1 MVNQLYE
8 SNERQYLVDSVGNTT
23 AFEEPG
29 NEVMEPT
36 APLYSESKCA
46 AQETMTNQM
55 PDMNRLKKKSTKKTV
70 PFWSED
76 PNVLLNKEYITEL
89 FPIDNMSFTQKL
101 NAITR
106 LVIIMTILSFL
117 YSKSTRILGIGALSV
132 LAIFLLYFAYERT
145 KKEGMNHGSLGNNS
159 PVSSVPMSPNDAKN
173 LDIQEASLSP
183 KEFSQTFDKPSL
195 NNPLSNVLVTD
206 YGMNVHKK
214 PAPPSF
220 TQKGSNTIL
229 ENAKKMVIEQN
240 PGQPDIADKLF
251 GDLGNEMLFEQSLQP
266 FYSNASTTIPNDQCA
281 FANFCY
287 GNMISAKEGNML
299 ALSQNNTGRTIE
311 GSR

>member
-1 MVNQLYE
+1 MDNQVY
-8 SNERQYLVDSVGNTT
+8 ERQYLVENVDDSEKDCKCSGEH
-23 AFEEPG
+23 EEP
-29 NEVMEPT
+29 
-36 APLYSESKCA
+36 
-46 AQETMTNQM
+46 M
-55 PDMNRLKKKSTKKTV
+55 PELKKLKKKTSKKTV

-89 FPIDNMSFTQKL
+89 FPTDNMSFTQKL

-106 LVIIMTILSFL
+106 LVIIMSVLSFL
-117 YSKSTRILGIGALSV
+117 YSKTTRILGIGALSV

-145 KKEGMNHGSLGNNS
+145 KKEGMSLAS
-159 PVSSVPMSPNDAKN
+159 QDTVSSVTLEDSSD
-173 LDIQEASLSP
+173 LDVRESSLTP
-183 KEFSQTFDKPSL
+183 KEFSETFDKSSYK
-195 NNPLSNVLVTD
+195 NPLSNVLVTD

-229 ENAKKMVIEQN
+229 ENAKKMVVEQN

-251 GDLGNEMLFEQSLQP
+251 GDLGNEMMFEQSLQP
-266 FYSNASTTIPNDQCA
+266 FYSNASTTVPNDQGA
-281 FANFCY
+281 FAQFCY

>member
-1 MVNQLYE
+1 MDNQVY
-8 SNERQYLVDSVGNTT
+8 ERQYLVENVDDSEKDCKCSGEH
-23 AFEEPG
+23 EEP
-29 NEVMEPT
+29 
-36 APLYSESKCA
+36 
-46 AQETMTNQM
+46 M
-55 PDMNRLKKKSTKKTV
+55 PELKKLKKKTSKKTV

-89 FPIDNMSFTQKL
+89 FPTDNMSFTQKL

-106 LVIIMTILSFL
+106 LVIIMSILSFL
-117 YSKSTRILGIGALSV
+117 YSKTTRILGIGALSV

-145 KKEGMNHGSLGNNS
+145 KKEGMSLAS
-159 PVSSVPMSPNDAKN
+159 QDTVSSVTLEDSSD
-173 LDIQEASLSP
+173 LDVRESSLTP
-183 KEFSQTFDKPSL
+183 KEFSETFDKSSYK
-195 NNPLSNVLVTD
+195 NPLSNVLVTD

-229 ENAKKMVIEQN
+229 ENAKKMVVEQN

-251 GDLGNEMLFEQSLQP
+251 GDLGNEMMFEQSLQP
-266 FYSNASTTIPNDQCA
+266 FYSNASTTVPNDQGA
-281 FANFCY
+281 FAQFCY

>member
-1 MVNQLYE
+1 MDNQVY
-8 SNERQYLVDSVGNTT
+8 ERQYLVDNVDDSEKDCKCSGEH
-23 AFEEPG
+23 EEP
-29 NEVMEPT
+29 
-36 APLYSESKCA
+36 
-46 AQETMTNQM
+46 M
-55 PDMNRLKKKSTKKTV
+55 PELKKLKKKTSKKTV

-89 FPIDNMSFTQKL
+89 FPTDNMSFTQKL

-106 LVIIMTILSFL
+106 LVIIMSILSFL
-117 YSKSTRILGIGALSV
+117 YSKTTRILGIGALSV

-145 KKEGMNHGSLGNNS
+145 KKEGMSLAS
-159 PVSSVPMSPNDAKN
+159 QDTVSSVTLEDSSD
-173 LDIQEASLSP
+173 LDVRESSLTP
-183 KEFSQTFDKPSL
+183 KEFSETFDKPSL
-195 NNPLSNVLVTD
+195 KNPLSNVLVTD

-229 ENAKKMVIEQN
+229 ENAKKMVVEQN

-251 GDLGNEMLFEQSLQP
+251 GDLGNEMMFEQSLQP
-266 FYSNASTTIPNDQCA
+266 FYSNASTTVPNDQGA
-281 FANFCY
+281 FAQFCY

>member
-1 MVNQLYE
+1 
-8 SNERQYLVDSVGNTT
+8 
-23 AFEEPG
+23 
-29 NEVMEPT
+29 
-36 APLYSESKCA
+36 
-46 AQETMTNQM
+46 M
-55 PDMNRLKKKSTKKTV
+55 PELKKLKKKTSKKTV

-89 FPIDNMSFTQKL
+89 FPTDNMSFTQKL

-106 LVIIMTILSFL
+106 LVIIMSVLSFL
-117 YSKSTRILGIGALSV
+117 YSKTTRILGIGALSV

-145 KKEGMNHGSLGNNS
+145 KKEGMSLAS
-159 PVSSVPMSPNDAKN
+159 QDTVSSVTLEDSSD
-173 LDIQEASLSP
+173 LDVRESSLTP
-183 KEFSQTFDKPSL
+183 KEFSETFDKSSYK
-195 NNPLSNVLVTD
+195 NPLSNVLVTD

-229 ENAKKMVIEQN
+229 ENAKKMVVEQN

-251 GDLGNEMLFEQSLQP
+251 GDLGNEMMFEQSLQP
-266 FYSNASTTIPNDQCA
+266 FYSNASTTVPNDQGA
-281 FANFCY
+281 FAQFCY

>member
-1 MVNQLYE
+1 MDNQVY
-8 SNERQYLVDSVGNTT
+8 ERQYLVENVDDSEKDCKCSGEH
-23 AFEEPG
+23 EEP
-29 NEVMEPT
+29 
-36 APLYSESKCA
+36 
-46 AQETMTNQM
+46 M
-55 PDMNRLKKKSTKKTV
+55 PELKKLKKKTSKKTV

-89 FPIDNMSFTQKL
+89 FPTDNMSFTQKL

-106 LVIIMTILSFL
+106 LVIIMSILSFL
-117 YSKSTRILGIGALSV
+117 YSKTTRILGIGALSV

-145 KKEGMNHGSLGNNS
+145 KKEGMSLAS
-159 PVSSVPMSPNDAKN
+159 QDTVSSVTLEDSSD
-173 LDIQEASLSP
+173 LDVRESSLTP
-183 KEFSQTFDKPSL
+183 KEFSETFDKSSYK
-195 NNPLSNVLVTD
+195 NPLSNVLVTD

-229 ENAKKMVIEQN
+229 ENAKKMVVEQN

-251 GDLGNEMLFEQSLQP
+251 GDLGNEMIFEQSLQP
-266 FYSNASTTIPNDQCA
+266 FYSNASTTVPNDQGA
-281 FANFCY
+281 FAQFCY